1 LPTDAGCRVG
11 GESFG
16 NPFDGLDRPGDD
28 AACCPPPTSA
38 NHPKGKFHML
48 QNPIVTETA
57 RELERKMISGAHWF
71 YWIAALS
78 LINSII
84 AATGS
89 QTSFALGLGITL
101 VMDAVVQNVGGSAAK
116 VVGLAFDVAAVGVT
130 AMFGFFAA
138 KKHTWAFIVGMI
150 LYTLDGLIYVAA
162 GEIIGILIHAW
173 ALVAMFLGMR
183 AAMKLNSL
191 EKAVPNPHGQ
201 PGYGYP
207 PAQPDVYTQPQYGQA
222 PPPPEN

>member
-1 LPTDAGCRVG
+1 
-11 GESFG
+11 
-16 NPFDGLDRPGDD
+16 
-28 AACCPPPTSA
+28 
-38 NHPKGKFHML
+38 ML

-57 RELERKMISGAHWF
+57 QELERKMISGAHWF

-101 VMDAVVQNVGGSAAK
+101 VMDAVVQNIDGGAAK
-116 VVGLAFDVAAVGVT
+116 AIGLAFDVAAVGIT
-130 AMFGFFAA
+130 AVFGVFSA

-173 ALVAMFLGMR
+173 ALVAMFMGMR
-183 AAMKLNSL
+183 AAMKLNTL
-191 EKAVPNPHGQ
+191 ERNTPAPQ
-201 PGYGYP
+201 PAYGSYP
-207 PAQPDVYTQPQYGQA
+207 PPQQDVYAQPQYGQ
-222 PPPPEN
+222 PPTPPEH